1 MRTVRNL
8 KPPQGVL
15 GAVTAAVEAM
25 PWLGPSD
32 AGMVALAKKYAA
44 LIDDAED
51 DPKAV
56 GWLGQNLSG
65 ALKALGG
72 TPAERKALGVEEK
85 VAGKLA
91 ALRAGRR

>member
-1 MRTVRNL
+1 MSTVRNL
-8 KPPQGVL
+8 KPPTGVL
-15 GAVTAAVEAM
+15 GAVTAAVGAM

-51 DPKAV
+51 DPKTV
-56 GWLGQNLSG
+56 GWLGQNLAG

-91 ALRAGRR
+91 ALRAGRK